1 MSENQVLT
9 TLSDHIG
16 VLTLN
21 RPEVMNAFS
30 DTMRA
35 QLLAQLEQFATD
47 RSVRCIIITGAG
59 RAFCAGGDI
68 ASMAK
73 LQDADS
79 TEVVE
84 RRMVAWQSGRPVAAA
99 YAPAR
104 HCGGERCGG
113 RRGRQPGT

>member
-9 TLSDHIG
+9 TVSDHIG
-16 VLTLN
+16 ILTLN

-30 DTMRA
+30 DTMRG
-35 QLLAQLEQFATD
+35 QLLNQLEQFATD

-73 LQDADS
+73 LQEDN
-79 TEVVE
+79 T
-84 RRMVAWQSGRPVAAA
+84 
-99 YAPAR
+99 
-104 HCGGERCGG
+104 
-113 RRGRQPGT
+113 T